1 MLPIKDFPLFERI
14 STLLTR
20 SASYVF
26 SVLRLRAVKVAL
38 RFCRRGVKEIVF
50 SISKT

>member
-1 MLPIKDFPLFERI
+1 MLPIKDFPLFEGI

-26 SVLRLRAVKVAL
+26 SVKVKSSKSSVKVLQA
-38 RFCRRGVKEIVF
+38 RGKRNCVF
-50 SISKT
+50 D